1 MIKVV
6 REWLELT
13 PRDALV
19 VEVGAGVGFM
29 KKELRKANPTA
40 RYIGGDVAATNT
52 TQVVFDAAALPW
64 GPSALDA
71 LVAMEVVEHLE
82 TPEEFLRE
90 AARVLRPQGH
100 LIVTMPFMFGVHD
113 FRDYRRFTPLGF
125 QSVIEECGL
134 TLVDSKTRGG
144 TFVAASGLIRHLILL
159 AIVGQPRNWR
169 AEGRSKKIRWLVA
182 TAVLTPWTVITYV
195 AYGLDWLLDRSSAS
209 PPGYFFLCSP
219 AASGAPADGS

>member
-1 MIKVV
+1 MGWQDRGASAYRRWRLWIEPERLRMIKVV
-6 REWLELT
+6 REWLEPT

-113 FRDYRRFTPLGF
+113 FRDYRRSRRWASSRSSRSVASPWSTPRPG
-125 QSVIEECGL
+125 
-134 TLVDSKTRGG
+134 
-144 TFVAASGLIRHLILL
+144 A
-159 AIVGQPRNWR
+159 
-169 AEGRSKKIRWLVA
+169 GRSSR
-182 TAVLTPWTVITYV
+182 
-195 AYGLDWLLDRSSAS
+195 
-209 PPGYFFLCSP
+209 P
-219 AASGAPADGS
+219 AG